1 MSMPV
6 SGLAI
11 GLLFSGALGFFLGA
25 RPDHLVRLF
34 RSADP
39 SSGRASLDAKDIIDF
54 LYPLAVAFFAGFVFS
69 TLVPDALTHSAG
81 SFLAFAGGVVVM
93 GLLSRFVF
101 KRDPCCE
108 AGHDHRGFGAMSL
121 VAMAVCSLND
131 GILIGLLNPEWFSGL
146 NVGMLIHK
154 VTSSFAIAQVLK
166 ATRFRGWGL
175 ALFGAGYTL
184 ISPASF
190 LFAQGPLARNLPD
203 VEEVLAF
210 SAGLLAYVTVT
221 SLIPHARAIIKRR
234 PKTAYGFVLAFLVS
248 ISLGV
253 WHTAL
258 HKRMET
264 GGVAGQASDPV
275 GSPEGAR

>member
-1 MSMPV
+1 MPG

-34 RSADP
+34 RSTDP
-39 SSGRASLDAKDIIDF
+39 ASGRASLDAKDIIDF

-69 TLVPDALTHSAG
+69 TLVPDALTHSSA
-81 SFLAFAGGVVVM
+81 SFLAFAGGVAVM

-121 VAMAVCSLND
+121 VAMAFCSLND
-131 GILIGLLNPEWFSGL
+131 GILIGLLDPEWFSGL
-146 NVGMLIHK
+146 NIGMIIHK

-166 ATRFRGWGL
+166 ATRFRGRGL
-175 ALFGAGYTL
+175 AVFGAGYTL

-203 VEEVLAF
+203 VEDVLAF

-234 PKTAYGFVLAFLVS
+234 PKTAYGFVMAFLLS
-248 ISLGV
+248 ISLGF

-258 HKRMET
+258 HKRMEA
-264 GGVAGQASDPV
+264 GGVAGQASDPA
-275 GSPEGAR
+275 GRLPEGAR